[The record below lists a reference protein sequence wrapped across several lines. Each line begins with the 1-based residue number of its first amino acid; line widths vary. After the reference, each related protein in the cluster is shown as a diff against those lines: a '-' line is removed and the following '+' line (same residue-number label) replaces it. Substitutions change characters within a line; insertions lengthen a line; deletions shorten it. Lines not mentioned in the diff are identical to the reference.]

1 MKLKFLLNLF
11 NKIFDKK
18 KKVEEK
24 QTCKC
29 CISDIEDRFIEVS
42 EDKKTAVKL
51 EKKVKPK
58 TPKTD
63 VKPKAENTTKAK
75 KAPAKKAP
83 AKKAPKAPK

>member
-42 EDKKTAVKL
+42 EDKKIIEEV
-51 EKKVKPK
+51 EKKV
-58 TPKTD
+58 
-63 VKPKAENTTKAK
+63 VKPKK
-75 KAPAKKAP
+75 KKPVVKKP
-83 AKKAPKAPK
+83 TIKKEKPLD